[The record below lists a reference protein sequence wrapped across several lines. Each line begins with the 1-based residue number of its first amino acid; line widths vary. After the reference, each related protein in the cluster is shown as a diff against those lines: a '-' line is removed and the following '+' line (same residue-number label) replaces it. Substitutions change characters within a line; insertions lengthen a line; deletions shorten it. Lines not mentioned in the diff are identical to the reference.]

1 MLSPKVPNSHPPPP
15 EQKFLKFIDESEQQ
29 RDKLKIWQHGLEE
42 TLELKVQ
49 DLIGQNKQQKV
60 LNEGWRQE
68 LEDTLEKRI

>member
-1 MLSPKVPNSHPPPP
+1 MILEH
-15 EQKFLKFIDESEQQ
+15 KFIDESEQQ
-29 RDKLKIWQHGLEE
+29 RDKLKTWQHGLEE

-68 LEDTLEKRI
+68 LERMFKQKIHKFTVS